1 MRELK
6 LVGKQTEGIEAISRT
21 LPRVR
26 ELKLRASFGTRNI
39 SRRTLPR
46 VRELKLNSIDSTN
59 RPSRSRTL
67 PRVRELK
74 HGIQG

>member
-6 LVGKQTEGIEAISRT
+6 LVGKQTEGVEAISRT

-26 ELKLRASFGTRNI
+26 ELKLKSSAVK
-39 SRRTLPR
+39 RT
-46 VRELKLNSIDSTN
+46 ED
-59 RPSRSRTL
+59 SRTL

-74 HGIQG
+74 PMAQ